1 MTFIPPTEEQIAEAL
16 GDIAQLSRDIQ
27 KALTNR
33 ISESFASIPEP
44 DYWGWLNQRQEY
56 GQTFKS
62 FEQITSKAIPHS
74 TFKTIYIQPIGSFE
88 HPRAPP
94 LELIGE
100 FAQAFFFGCDV
111 KILPIVDFTESMPN
125 RINSGTKQ
133 IQYQTKGLFEYL
145 AHTRNQRNTREELLC
160 VAVTMADIY
169 PDETYNFVYGQARSA
184 DSYGVYSFSRLD
196 PLFPMPPHKSMNV
209 KLTDTHR
216 TIILRRCV
224 KILLHEIC
232 HLFGLKHCIYYL
244 CLMNGANHA
253 VEMDQQPLFVCPVCL
268 RKLQSSLQ
276 FNIEQMYR
284 KFADLCETHNLDCE
298 RDWYRKRLDCISIQ

>member
-1 MTFIPPTEEQIAEAL
+1 MTFVPPTEEQIDEAL
-16 GDIAQLSRDIQ
+16 GDTAQLPTDIQ

-33 ISESFASIPEP
+33 INESFASIPEP

-62 FEQITSKAIPHS
+62 FEQVVSKAIPHS
-74 TFKTIYIQPIGSFE
+74 TQPIGSFE

-100 FAQAFFFGCDV
+100 FAQAFFLGCDV
-111 KILPIVDFTESMPN
+111 KILPMVDFTESMPN

-145 AHTRNQRNTREELLC
+145 AHTRSQRNAREELLC

-169 PDETYNFVYGQARSA
+169 PDETYNFVYGQARVT

-196 PLFPMPPHKSMNV
+196 PLFPMPPHKSMNM
-209 KLTDTHR
+209 KLTDADR
-216 TIILRRCV
+216 TIILRRCI
-224 KILLHEIC
+224 KILLHEIG

-244 CLMNGANHA
+244 CLMNGANNQI
-253 VEMDQQPLFVCPVCL
+253 EMDQQPLFVCPVCL
-268 RKLQSSLQ
+268 RKLQSSLK

-284 KFADLCETHNLDCE
+284 KFSDLCERYNLDFE
-298 RDWYRKRLDCISIQ
+298 RDWYRKRLDCISI